1 MHAIARAVILAS
13 GWRRRLIAFAAG
25 AAGAL
30 AMPPFDFLPAI
41 LVPMTIAVWLI
52 DGCAKAGAEKR
63 CWLHSWLTL
72 PAFRAFGAGWWWG
85 FGYFVAGLWWLGAA
99 FLVDAAEFAWALPI
113 GVAGLPAGLALFPAL
128 GFMVARLLWVPGA
141 ARLFALAAGLGLS
154 EWLRGHAFSG
164 FPWNSFGMALGSNL
178 VTAQLASLAGLYGLT
193 IITVLIFS
201 APAAAGGK
209 SGFKRAIFG
218 LPKPALAAASAFTAI
233 YAYGALRLAMAAP
246 SNIEG
251 VKLRIMQPNLPQ
263 DEKFRPE
270 NKAGILGHYLELST
284 RDAHGGHSGLEDVSA
299 LIWPESAFPFILSR
313 APWALAKIGTALPPG
328 AVLVTGA
335 ARIDG
340 TDPASGRTLYFN
352 SIEVLRRGG
361 QILGTYDKVHLV
373 PFGEYLPFQAFFDRL
388 GLRQFVHIPGGFE
401 AGAGRRPLSVPGLP
415 PVAPLICYEAI
426 FPGEVVPAAPGAER
440 PGLLL
445 NVTNDGWFGL
455 TAGPYQH
462 FAQARLRSI
471 EEGLPLV
478 RAANTGIS
486 AIVDP
491 YGRIVARLALGAE
504 GVLDGPLPRRIAAPP
519 FARYHVYL
527 TVGIWLAVS
536 GTAFGA
542 RFRLK

>member
-1 MHAIARAVILAS
+1 V
-13 GWRRRLIAFAAG
+13 
-25 AAGAL
+25 
-30 AMPPFDFLPAI
+30 
-41 LVPMTIAVWLI
+41 
-52 DGCAKAGAEKR
+52 
-63 CWLHSWLTL
+63 HS
-72 PAFRAFGAGWWWG
+72 
-85 FGYFVAGLWWLGAA
+85 
-99 FLVDAAEFAWALPI
+99 
-113 GVAGLPAGLALFPAL
+113 
-128 GFMVARLLWVPGA
+128 
-141 ARLFALAAGLGLS
+141 
-154 EWLRGHAFSG
+154 
-164 FPWNSFGMALGSNL
+164 
-178 VTAQLASLAGLYGLT
+178 
-193 IITVLIFS
+193 
-201 APAAAGGK
+201 
-209 SGFKRAIFG
+209 
-218 LPKPALAAASAFTAI
+218 
-233 YAYGALRLAMAAP
+233 
-246 SNIEG
+246 
-251 VKLRIMQPNLPQ
+251 
-263 DEKFRPE
+263 
-270 NKAGILGHYLELST
+270 
-284 RDAHGGHSGLEDVSA
+284 
-299 LIWPESAFPFILSR
+299 
-313 APWALAKIGTALPPG
+313 
-328 AVLVTGA
+328 
-335 ARIDG
+335 
-340 TDPASGRTLYFN
+340 
-352 SIEVLRRGG
+352 
-361 QILGTYDKVHLV
+361 
-373 PFGEYLPFQAFFDRL
+373 
-388 GLRQFVHIPGGFE
+388 PGGFE